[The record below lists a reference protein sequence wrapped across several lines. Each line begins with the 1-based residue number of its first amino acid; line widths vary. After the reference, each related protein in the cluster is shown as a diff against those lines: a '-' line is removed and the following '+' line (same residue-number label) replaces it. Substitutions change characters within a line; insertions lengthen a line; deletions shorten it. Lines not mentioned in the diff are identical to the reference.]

1 VAAWSLRN
9 LPPRAVSAVKVL
21 VFLLALVPAARLGV
35 GIYQAAVL
43 GRDTLGTN
51 PAEFVTRSLGD
62 WALRFLLITLAV
74 TPLRRVT
81 GWAWLVR
88 LRRMLGLFA
97 FFYVLLHVSSYVSF
111 DQLFDVHD
119 IAHDIA
125 KRPFITVGFL
135 ALLLLLPLAVTSTQG
150 MVRRLGGRRWRLLHR
165 LIYVIG
171 PLAVLHFWWMVK
183 RDLTEPIV
191 YALILALLLAVRLA
205 RRAVD
210 GTGRPAPASAARGL
224 APP

>member
-1 VAAWSLRN
+1 MSAHSLRN
-9 LPPRAVSAVKVL
+9 PAPRVVTAVKGA
-21 VFLLALVPAARLGV
+21 VFLLALVPALRLAI

-43 GRDTLGTN
+43 GMDSLGTN

-74 TPLRRVT
+74 TPLRHVA

-111 DQLFDVHD
+111 DQLFNVSD
-119 IAHDIA
+119 IAKDIA

-135 ALLLLLPLAVTSTQG
+135 SLVLLLPLAATSTKG
-150 MVRRLGGRRWRLLHR
+150 MVRRLGSRRWQWLHR

-183 RDLTEPIV
+183 RDLTEPII
-191 YALILALLLAVRLA
+191 YAVVLAVLLGVRLVRA
-205 RRAVD
+205 RRAAS
-210 GTGRPAPASAARGL
+210 RPFFQGGIAK
-224 APP
+224 

>member
-1 VAAWSLRN
+1 MAAHSIRN
-9 LPPRAVSAVKVL
+9 PAPRLVTAVKVA
-21 VFLLALVPAARLGV
+21 VFLLALVPATRLAI

-43 GRDTLGTN
+43 GEDALGTN

-62 WALRFLLITLAV
+62 WALRLLLITLAV
-74 TPLRRVT
+74 TPLRLAT

-111 DQLFDVHD
+111 DQLFSVSG
-119 IAHDIA
+119 IAKDIA

-135 ALLLLLPLAVTSTQG
+135 SLVLLLPLAATSTRG
-150 MVRRLGGRRWRLLHR
+150 MVRRLGSRRWQWLHR

-191 YALILALLLAVRLA
+191 YAVVLTVLLGVRLMRL
-205 RRAVD
+205 RRAPRAVFQ
-210 GTGRPAPASAARGL
+210 GGIAK
-224 APP
+224 